1 MTKIKQNLAI
11 DGNFI
16 ISYLTKVAEIHPDKI
31 VELGKF
37 SQTTSRH
44 IQHVA
49 DLFKLP
55 VVKATNTPNFIKL
68 AWGAKVI

>member
-1 MTKIKQNLAI
+1 MTKIKQNLAV

-37 SQTTSRH
+37 SHTTSRH

-49 DLFKLP
+49 NLYKLP
-55 VVKATNTPNFIKL
+55 IVKATNTPNFIKL

>member
-37 SQTTSRH
+37 SHTTSRH
-44 IQHVA
+44 IEYVA
-49 DLFKLP
+49 KLKGLP
-55 VVKATNTPNFIKL
+55 VVKATNRPNFEKL
-68 AWGAKVI
+68 YYGVKVI